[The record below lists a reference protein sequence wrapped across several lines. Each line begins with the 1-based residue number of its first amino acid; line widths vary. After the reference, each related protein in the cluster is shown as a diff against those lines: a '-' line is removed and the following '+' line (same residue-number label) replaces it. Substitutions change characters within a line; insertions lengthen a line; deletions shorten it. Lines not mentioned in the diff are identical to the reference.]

1 MVFALVALAL
11 VAGCSGTAQ
20 QTDEMG
26 GVGPVS
32 SLAPSPSPT
41 VFQRL
46 GYRFAVPEGWY
57 ASEGSRPWEGVG
69 DPPLRSAAPF
79 DTFVSPEVFPW
90 IVIGKRPLTTKVS
103 PDQWIEQLIA
113 DRAITYQPEQ
123 CNPVE
128 DERPASLGGEPA
140 RMRAFHCPID
150 GPKAIGVQ
158 ILATHD
164 MDGWVVMCLSEKGN
178 PGPIASVEQ
187 QCQRWLSSFQVPA

>member
-1 MVFALVALAL
+1 MVVAVAALAL
-11 VAGCSGTAQ
+11 VAGCSGTPQ
-20 QTDEMG
+20 QTDEAG

-32 SLAPSPSPT
+32 SPAPSPSPT

-46 GYRFAVPEGWY
+46 GYRFVVPEGWY

-69 DPPLRSAAPF
+69 DPPHRSSAPF
-79 DTFVSPEVFPW
+79 DSFLSPEADPW

-103 PDQWIEQLIA
+103 LDQWIEQLIA
-113 DRAITYQPEQ
+113 IKAITYQPEE

-128 DERPASLGGEPA
+128 DDRPASLGGEPA

-158 ILATHD
+158 VLATHD
-164 MDGWVVMCLSEKGN
+164 MDGWVVMCFSEQGKAGS
-178 PGPIASVEQ
+178 IAGLEQ
-187 QCQRWLSSFQVPA
+187 QCQRWLSSFQFPA